1 MRAAEQKFSQMR
13 LTAVTWERRRAAG
26 RDSWRQARV
35 FFRVDFTVAVKHEVL
50 CPVLDTE
57 GQHRGGDFWTQ
68 QGCSCWRRGVL
79 WAMICSCPTAL
90 QIACVCGGHD
100 VPCFLTLS

>member
-50 CPVLDTE
+50 YPVLDN
-57 GQHRGGDFWTQ
+57 RGTASG
-68 QGCSCWRRGVL
+68 RGL
-79 WAMICSCPTAL
+79 LDSAGLQLLAERCP
-90 QIACVCGGHD
+90 VGHD
-100 VPCFLTLS
+100 L